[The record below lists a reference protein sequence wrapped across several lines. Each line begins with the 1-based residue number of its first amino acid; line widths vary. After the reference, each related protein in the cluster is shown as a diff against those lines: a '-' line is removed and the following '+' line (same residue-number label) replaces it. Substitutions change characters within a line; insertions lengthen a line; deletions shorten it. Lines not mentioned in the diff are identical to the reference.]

1 MNTYTEENYLKAIYK
16 FLENGEKKIS
26 TSVLAKH
33 LGTAPASVTDML
45 QRLSEKKL
53 ISYEKYKGVSLTAAG
68 KKIAVAIIRKHRL
81 WEYFLVK
88 KLGCKWDEVHEM
100 AEQLEH
106 VRSDELIEKL
116 DQFLGRPRFD
126 PHGDPIPDEHGRFQ
140 QVNSIP
146 LSQVGRGE
154 KVSITGVLD
163 HGSSFLKYLSKHDIS
178 IGQKVIVKD
187 IQEFDKSMDI
197 TLHGKSTRI
206 HISSEVAKN
215 LLVTQENS

>member
-16 FLENGEKKIS
+16 FLEGGEKKIS
-26 TSVLAKH
+26 TSSIAKH
-33 LGTAPASVTDML
+33 LGTSPASVTDML
-45 QRLSEKKL
+45 QKLSEKKL
-53 ISYEKYKGVSLTAAG
+53 IAYEKYKGVSLTSSG

-81 WEYFLVK
+81 WEFFLVK
-88 KLGCKWDEVHEM
+88 KLGFKWDEVHEM

-106 VRSDELIEKL
+106 IRSDELIEKL
-116 DQFLGRPRFD
+116 DQFLGRPRID
-126 PHGDPIPDEHGRFQ
+126 PHGDPIPDEQGRIHQ
-140 QVNSIP
+140 LQSIP

-154 KVSITGVLD
+154 RVSITGVLD
-163 HGSSFLKYLSKHDIS
+163 HGSSFLRYLSKNDLA

-197 TLHGKSTRI
+197 SLQGKNTRI

-215 LLVTQENS
+215 LLVSQENS